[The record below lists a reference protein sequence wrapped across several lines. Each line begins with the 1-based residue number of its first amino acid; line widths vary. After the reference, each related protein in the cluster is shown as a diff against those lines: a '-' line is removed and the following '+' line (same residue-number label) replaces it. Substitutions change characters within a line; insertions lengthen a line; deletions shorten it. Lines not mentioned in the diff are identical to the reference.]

1 MPLWVVSSCFLP
13 FFNHPCFYF
22 GPADFSHANSLPSFR
37 WSFLILSLPF
47 PLLPNLVPFKKNNVL
62 YVLAV
67 TTAAPRLWS
76 VCLLFTLPACFF
88 YTGFSCLRLLSNMLR
103 GHTSCVCSL
112 QAYTFIYRCQFS
124 SIFTCLPS
132 TEQSFICELLYV
144 RLFPVPS

>member
-1 MPLWVVSSCFLP
+1 MFLFRP
-13 FFNHPCFYF
+13 HRLFPRYFFAIVQMKVPYF
-22 GPADFSHANSLPSFR
+22 VF
-37 WSFLILSLPF
+37 PF
-47 PLLPNLVPFKKNNVL
+47 PFVAQFGSIFFKNPIIL

-67 TTAAPRLWS
+67 TTPAPRSCW

-88 YTGFSCLRLLSNMLR
+88 YTGFSCLRLLSSMLR